1 MLFTVIDDPSSHEVI
16 SFKIGVEMRIP
27 LMSVKETLYLLF
39 EKLASG
45 VWGDWFKYCK
55 GLGDLQ
61 LRCMYRTIEHNSTV
75 FEDQSDSRAC
85 DHRFFILFFA
95 KFWRVDEFQHQNQIR
110 VELSSTGT
118 FDVYSQHKILHK
130 SLYEAVSDY
139 KYYYDYGIF
148 SYCRGRFFHLSCTF
162 FLLFGILFIT
172 PFCYVLYVNLVI

>member
-1 MLFTVIDDPSSHEVI
+1 
-16 SFKIGVEMRIP
+16 MRIP
-27 LMSVKETLYLLF
+27 LMLVKETLYLLF

-55 GLGDLQ
+55 GLDDLQ

-85 DHRFFILFFA
+85 DHRFFILCFLPNS
-95 KFWRVDEFQHQNQIR
+95 DELTNFNNKIKYVSNSVLQGRLMYIHSIRSFTKVYMKLLAIINILLWLWHILLLSRQI
-110 VELSSTGT
+110 
-118 FDVYSQHKILHK
+118 FPFIVY
-130 SLYEAVSDY
+130 
-139 KYYYDYGIF
+139 
-148 SYCRGRFFHLSCTF
+148 F